1 MNKSKKSLIL
11 KYGSALF
18 SLILICI
25 VLILFVPIH
34 FNVFEEIEIYNP
46 NMIIIDI
53 IIITI
58 IISIFYIIIKIRNL
72 ILKLKGNKKEV
83 IIIENR

>member
-1 MNKSKKSLIL
+1 MNKSRKSLIL
-11 KYGSALF
+11 KYGSVLF

-34 FNVFEEIEIYNP
+34 FSVFEGIEIYNP
-46 NMIIIDI
+46 NMVIIDI
-53 IIITI
+53 IIIMIT
-58 IISIFYIIIKIRNL
+58 ISIFYIIIKIRNL

-83 IIIENR
+83 IKIESK